1 MAEPSND
8 DSPAEAAAEPLMSLA
23 EAAAATG
30 RKPEAIRAMVR
41 SGRLQARRGNDGKLL
56 IAIPA
61 HMRQPSGSQA
71 EADLSRAASL
81 EADVERWRAA
91 AEEARLEAAKAA
103 VEARLEAAVAAAE
116 NRLLR
121 EELSR
126 ERERN
131 GRLEGELRELVE
143 RLERDLM
150 EARRPWWARLVG
162 RS

>member
-41 SGRLQARRGNDGKLL
+41 SGRLRARRGNDGKLL

-71 EADLSRAASL
+71 DAVLSRAASL
-81 EADVERWRAA
+81 DNSPGGDRRRRNP
-91 AEEARLEAAKAA
+91 AR
-103 VEARLEAAVAAAE
+103 
-116 NRLLR
+116 
-121 EELSR
+121 S
-126 ERERN
+126 
-131 GRLEGELRELVE
+131 EGYL
-143 RLERDLM
+143 D
-150 EARRPWWARLVG
+150 
-162 RS
+162 S